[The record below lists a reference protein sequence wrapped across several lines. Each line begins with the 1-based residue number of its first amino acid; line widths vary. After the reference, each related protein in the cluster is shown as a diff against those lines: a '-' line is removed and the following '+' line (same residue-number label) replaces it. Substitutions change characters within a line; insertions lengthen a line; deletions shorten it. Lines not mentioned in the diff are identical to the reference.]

1 MENKIE
7 TIQKVDRKVLTK
19 VTNVQYK
26 VIMRENHNGRVEV
39 DRVYMGRNM
48 GENRVAWK
56 PVDKRR
62 FTSNVL
68 NTVES
73 FVAR

>member
-7 TIQKVDRKVLTK
+7 TIQKVGRKTRS
-19 VTNVQYK
+19 TNVQYK
-26 VIMRENHNGRVEV
+26 VIMRENLTGRVEI
-39 DRVYMGRNM
+39 DRVYIGRDM

-56 PVDKRR
+56 PLDKRK

>member
-1 MENKIE
+1 MK
-7 TIQKVDRKVLTK
+7 KK
-19 VTNVQYK
+19 NVEYK
-26 VIMRENHNGRVEV
+26 VMMREDENGRVEV
-39 DRVYMGRNM
+39 ARVYKGRDV

-56 PVDKRR
+56 PVDKRK
-62 FTSNVL
+62 FTSNIL

>member
-7 TIQKVDRKVLTK
+7 TIQKVGRKMRQ
-19 VTNVQYK
+19 TNVQYK

-39 DRVYMGRNM
+39 DRVYMGRSM

-56 PVDKRR
+56 PVDKRK

>member
-7 TIQKVDRKVLTK
+7 TIQKVGRKMRP
-19 VTNVQYK
+19 TNVQYK
-26 VIMRENHNGRVEV
+26 VIMRENVNGRVEV
-39 DRVYMGRNM
+39 DRVYMGRSM

-56 PVDKRR
+56 PVDKRK

>member
-1 MENKIE
+1 ME
-7 TIQKVDRKVLTK
+7 TK
-19 VTNVQYK
+19 NVEYK
-26 VIMRENHNGRVEV
+26 VIMRENKNGRVEIE
-39 DRVYMGRNM
+39 RVYQGREV

-56 PVDKRR
+56 PVDKRK

-68 NTVES
+68 NTVEN

>member
-7 TIQKVDRKVLTK
+7 TIQKVGQKMRP
-19 VTNVQYK
+19 TNVQYK
-26 VIMRENHNGRVEV
+26 VIMRENVNGRVEV
-39 DRVYMGRNM
+39 DRVYMGRSM

-56 PVDKRR
+56 PVDKRK

>member
-1 MENKIE
+1 MM
-7 TIQKVDRKVLTK
+7 TV
-19 VTNVQYK
+19 YK

-39 DRVYMGRNM
+39 DRVYMGRSM

-56 PVDKRR
+56 PVDKRK

>member
-7 TIQKVDRKVLTK
+7 TIQKVDRKTRS
-19 VTNVQYK
+19 TNVQYK
-26 VIMRENHNGRVEV
+26 VIMRENLTGRVEI
-39 DRVYMGRNM
+39 DRVYIGRDM

-56 PVDKRR
+56 PLDKRK